1 MRNFPPSS
9 PSSGL
14 SPLSLAALLCLSV
27 TSHESSAQAS
37 PYYVGVSQTLQ
48 HESNLLRLRDGQA
61 APAGSSESDTISN
74 TALVAGVDQR
84 FGRQRLNGSVSL
96 RSNHYNKNRDFNGEG
111 YSFNLGLDWET
122 IESLSGTVTLGADR
136 NPRADVRDRFGRF
149 ISGGNTETTRR
160 LGATASLGVAGPLA
174 LEVGVSRS
182 ELNYSSSAASYA
194 EYDQT
199 GASAGLR
206 YRLGGAT
213 SVALTLRQSNVNYPG
228 LLVGQANP
236 SDKRKRNDIELSGVW
251 VPSGASRLDARLSQ
265 GKTKYEQL
273 SQRDFSGAAGSLSW
287 TWQPSGKL
295 RLTTRLGRDAGQNS
309 DLATTAFSQ
318 TTDTLRVS
326 ADYELSG
333 KITATA
339 SAQATRRQLDGSG
352 QLVAGV
358 QGNDTGSNFSL
369 GARWAVLRSATLGC
383 QTSFEKRGSNSSLA
397 LNEPYSANVFSC
409 FGQLVLQ

>member
-1 MRNFPPSS
+1 MRISSPSS
-9 PSSGL
+9 PSSRL
-14 SPLSLAALLCLSV
+14 SQLPLAALLSLAV
-27 TSHESSAQAS
+27 TSLDASAQAS

-74 TALVAGVDQR
+74 TALVAGIDQR

-96 RSNHYNKNRDFNGEG
+96 RSNRYNNNRDFNGEG
-111 YSFNLGLDWET
+111 YSLNLGLDWAT
-122 IESLSGTVTLGADR
+122 IESLSGTVTIGADR
-136 NPRADVRDRFGRF
+136 NPRADIRDRFGRF
-149 ISGGNTETTRR
+149 ISGGNSETTRR

-174 LEVGVSRS
+174 LEVGVSRN
-182 ELNYSSSAASYA
+182 ELNYSASAASYA
-194 EYDQT
+194 EYEQT
-199 GASAGLR
+199 GASAGVR

-213 SVALTLRQSNVNYPG
+213 SVALTLRQSNANYPG
-228 LLVGQANP
+228 LLFGQANP
-236 SDKRKRNDIELSGVW
+236 SDKRKRNDVEISGIW
-251 VPSGASRLDARLSQ
+251 VPSGASRLEARLSQ

-287 TWQPSGKL
+287 AWQPTGKL
-295 RLTTRLGRDAGQNS
+295 RLNTRLARDAGQNS

-318 TTDTLRVS
+318 TTDTLRLT

-339 SAQATRRQLDGSG
+339 AAQVTRRQLDGSG
-352 QLVAGV
+352 QLVTGV
-358 QGNDTGSNFSL
+358 QGSDSSSNFSL

-383 QTSFEKRGSNSSLA
+383 QANYEKRGSNSNLA
-397 LNEPYSANVFSC
+397 LNEPYSAKVFSC
-409 FGQLVLQ
+409 FGQLVPQ